1 MDNLRSYSWQEAAWH
16 RLMAS
21 YSAGRLPHALLV
33 TGPEGLGKLEF
44 ARRLAAR
51 LLCQGSTA
59 PQDACGECGNCR
71 LLAGES
77 HPDLLSVTVEAEKT
91 QISVTQVRDLIG
103 HLGMTSYRGGAKVA
117 LVYPA
122 DAMNVSSA
130 NSLLKTLEEPTDNT
144 LLVLV
149 TARPGRL
156 PATILSRCQ
165 RVELKIPSRD
175 QALAWLAREH
185 GGEGWEAVLDLAEG
199 APLRAVALQ
208 ACGFG
213 LRMDQ
218 LREQLA
224 EIAAGR
230 ADPAAVAASW
240 AAKDPE
246 LCVGWLKMWTGYL
259 IRTRCVGNLD
269 ISVPGDRSGALS
281 KLIHDIDLR
290 VLFNHLDDINRSMS
304 LLDTPVNRQGLM
316 EALLLPWAHGLR
328 RIQAIAD

>member
-1 MDNLRSYSWQEAAWH
+1 MSNLLTYFWHDTAWH

-21 YSAGRLPHALLV
+21 VSAGRLPHALLV
-33 TGPEGLGKLEF
+33 TGQEGLGKLAL

-51 LLCQGSTA
+51 VFCQRATGT
-59 PQDACGECGNCR
+59 QDACGECGNCR

-77 HPDLLSVTVEAEKT
+77 HPDLMSVTVEADKT
-91 QISVTQVRDLIG
+91 QISVTQVRELIG

-117 LVYPA
+117 LLYPA
-122 DAMNVSSA
+122 DAMNASSA

-165 RVELKIPSRD
+165 RVELKVPSRD
-175 QALAWLAREH
+175 EALAWLAREH
-185 GGEGWEAVLDLAEG
+185 GGQEWEAVLDFAEG

-208 ACGFG
+208 ERGFAQ
-213 LRMDQ
+213 RMDE
-218 LREQLA
+218 LRGQLA
-224 EIAAGR
+224 EIAAGK

-240 AAKDPE
+240 AARDPE
-246 LCVGWLKMWTGYL
+246 LCVSWLKMWTGYL
-259 IRTRCVGNLD
+259 IRNRCVGTLD
-269 ISVPGDRSGALS
+269 ISVPEDRSGALS
-281 KLIHDIDLR
+281 KLIQDIDLR
-290 VLFNHLDDINRSMS
+290 VLFNHLDDINRSMY